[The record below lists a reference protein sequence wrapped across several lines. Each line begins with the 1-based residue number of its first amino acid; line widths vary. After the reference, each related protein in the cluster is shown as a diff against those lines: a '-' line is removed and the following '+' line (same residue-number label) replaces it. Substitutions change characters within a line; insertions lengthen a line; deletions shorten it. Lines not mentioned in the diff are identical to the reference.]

1 MDGKRVIG
9 IDLGGTKIL
18 AGVVD
23 DRGQVE
29 RRREYPTPTGS
40 QDELLGGL
48 DTAIAELLT
57 VDIAALGFGLPSP
70 IDQKAGRALQ
80 AVNIPL
86 DESVDF
92 RGRMRERF
100 DLPVGIENDANA
112 AAYAEF
118 RFGAARDVE
127 TMVMLTL
134 GTGCGGG
141 AVVDGKLFRGWAEFG
156 HMVIVHDGIPCQGT
170 CTGRGHLEPY
180 VTGVAATKLA
190 HAEFGPAVDAHR
202 LVRLANEGEQRAI
215 EILDGIGRHLGS
227 GIGTLVN
234 IFNPE
239 LVVIGGGFAAAG
251 RLRARAGSC
260 GHAPRS
266 PRSCGRPDP
275 DRPGRARDRRRVDRR
290 RSRRVRRGR
299 VSGSRGLRDAD
310 REPGRRHPA
319 RSRGAALG

>member
-1 MDGKRVIG
+1 MDGNRVIG
-9 IDLGGTKIL
+9 VDLGGTKIL

-29 RRREYPTPTGS
+29 RRREYPTPTAS
-40 QDELLGGL
+40 QDELLAGL
-48 DTAIAELLT
+48 DAAIEELLT
-57 VDIAALGFGLPSP
+57 DDIAALGFGLPSP

-100 DLPVGIENDANA
+100 ALPVGIENDANA

-190 HAEFGPAVDAHR
+190 QAEFGPAVDAHR
-202 LVRLANEGEQRAI
+202 LVRLANEGEQRAV

-251 RLRARAGSC
+251 DFVL
-260 GHAPRS
+260 
-266 PRSCGRPDP
+266 
-275 DRPGRARDRRRVDRR
+275 
-290 RSRRVRRGR
+290 
-299 VSGSRGLRDAD
+299 
-310 REPGRRHPA
+310 EPA
-319 RSRGAALG
+319 REVMRREALAHAGDRIPIVRAELGTAAGLIGAGLVAFDAVG

>member
-1 MDGKRVIG
+1 MDGNRVIG
-9 IDLGGTKIL
+9 VDLGGTKIL

-29 RRREYPTPTGS
+29 RRREYPTPTAS
-40 QDELLGGL
+40 QDELLAGL
-48 DTAIAELLT
+48 DAAIEELLT
-57 VDIAALGFGLPSP
+57 DDIAALGFGLPSP

-100 DLPVGIENDANA
+100 GLPVGIENDANA

-190 HAEFGPAVDAHR
+190 QAEFGPAVDAHR
-202 LVRLANEGEQRAI
+202 LVRLANEGEQRAV

-251 RLRARAGSC
+251 DFVL
-260 GHAPRS
+260 
-266 PRSCGRPDP
+266 
-275 DRPGRARDRRRVDRR
+275 
-290 RSRRVRRGR
+290 
-299 VSGSRGLRDAD
+299 
-310 REPGRRHPA
+310 EPA
-319 RSRGAALG
+319 REVMRREALARVGYRIPIVRAELGTAAGLIGAGLVAFDTVG

>member
-1 MDGKRVIG
+1 MDGIRVIG
-9 IDLGGTKIL
+9 VDLGGTKIL

-29 RRREYPTPTGS
+29 RRREYPTPTAS
-40 QDELLGGL
+40 QDELLAGL
-48 DTAIAELLT
+48 DAAIEELLT
-57 VDIAALGFGLPSP
+57 EDIAALGFGLPSP

-100 DLPVGIENDANA
+100 GLPVGIENDANA

-118 RFGAARDVE
+118 KFGAARDVE

-190 HAEFGPAVDAHR
+190 QAEFGPAVDAHR

-215 EILDGIGRHLGS
+215 EILEGIGRHLGS

-251 RLRARAGSC
+251 DFVL
-260 GHAPRS
+260 
-266 PRSCGRPDP
+266 
-275 DRPGRARDRRRVDRR
+275 
-290 RSRRVRRGR
+290 
-299 VSGSRGLRDAD
+299 
-310 REPGRRHPA
+310 EPA
-319 RSRGAALG
+319 REVMRREALAHAGDRIPIVRAELGTAAGLIGAGLVAFDAVG

>member
-1 MDGKRVIG
+1 MDGNRVIG
-9 IDLGGTKIL
+9 VDLGGTKIL

-29 RRREYPTPTGS
+29 RRREYPTPTAS
-40 QDELLGGL
+40 QRELLAGL
-48 DTAIAELLT
+48 DAAIEEILT
-57 VDIAALGFGLPSP
+57 DDIAALGFGLPSP

-100 DLPVGIENDANA
+100 GLPVGIENDANA

-190 HAEFGPAVDAHR
+190 QAEFGPAVDAHR
-202 LVRLANEGEQRAI
+202 LVRLASEGEQRAV

-251 RLRARAGSC
+251 DFVL
-260 GHAPRS
+260 
-266 PRSCGRPDP
+266 
-275 DRPGRARDRRRVDRR
+275 
-290 RSRRVRRGR
+290 
-299 VSGSRGLRDAD
+299 
-310 REPGRRHPA
+310 EPA
-319 RSRGAALG
+319 REVMRREALARVGYRIPIVRAELGTAAGLIGAGLVAFDTVG

>member
-1 MDGKRVIG
+1 LDGKRVIG
-9 IDLGGTKIL
+9 VDLGGTKIL

-40 QDELLGGL
+40 QDELLAGL
-48 DTAIAELLT
+48 DTAIEELRT
-57 VDIAALGFGLPSP
+57 EDIAGLGLGLPSP

-86 DESVDF
+86 GESVDF

-100 DLPVGIENDANA
+100 GLPVGIENDANA

-118 RFGAARDVE
+118 KFGAARDVE

-180 VTGVAATKLA
+180 VTGVAAAKLA
-190 HAEFGPAVDAHR
+190 QAEFGPAVDAHR

-251 RLRARAGSC
+251 DFVLDPAREVM
-260 GHAPRS
+260 
-266 PRSCGRPDP
+266 
-275 DRPGRARDRRRVDRR
+275 RREALA
-290 RSRRVRRGR
+290 RRGDQIPIVR
-299 VSGSRGLRDAD
+299 AELGTAAGLIGAGLVAFDAV
-310 REPGRRHPA
+310 G
-319 RSRGAALG
+319 